1 MAVRNTYFTHNN
13 QNSDGSL
20 TNEQKMIQN
29 LVIESIQIAG
39 FNGYYLPRVLD
50 NVDSILEEA
59 QKESF
64 EKAYELEMYFD
75 APEDALADSV
85 DYISYFGFE
94 VRDSCDFVF
103 SVKRFQDLKIPDPN
117 RDDARELET
126 PLEGD
131 LIYLPFTNSIFEI
144 KFVEDWSPFFQLGF
158 NYTYK
163 ALCRLF
169 IFDNQTFD
177 DLELY
182 RYNDDSKQSEEVI
195 IDTDLELG
203 SDAFNNLTE
212 IAQKQTVALQ
222 QIEQV
227 DEDNS
232 VSMFNQAGAFQDPV
246 DEEGNTVVD
255 TEGNPVRDLID
266 DTWNSENPFGEF

>member
-103 SVKRFQDLKIPDPN
+103 SVKRFQDLEIPDPN
-117 RDDARELET
+117 RDDARLLET

-144 KFVEDWSPFFQLGF
+144 KFVEDWSPFFQLGA

-169 IFDNQTFD
+169 IFDNQNFEEL
-177 DLELY
+177 DLY
-182 RYNDDSKQSEEVI
+182 DSDGNLV
-195 IDTDLELG
+195 DPLEI
-203 SDAFNNLTE
+203 S
-212 IAQKQTVALQ
+212 IKQTKALQ
-222 QIEQV
+222 QIENID
-227 DEDNS
+227 DENITSPFD
-232 VSMFNQAGAFQDPV
+232 QADVFQDLV
-246 DEEGNTVVD
+246 DEEGETLLD
-255 TEGNPVRDLID
+255 AEGEPVRDLID
-266 DTWNSENPFGEF
+266 DAWNSENPFGEF

>member
-1 MAVRNTYFTHNN
+1 MTLRSQFTHNT
-13 QNSDGSL
+13 QNSNGTL
-20 TNEQKMIQN
+20 TNEQSMVQN

-50 NVDSILEEA
+50 NVDNIFGDA

-75 APEDALADSV
+75 APDDALADSV

-103 SVKRFQDLKIPDPN
+103 SVKRFQDLEIPDPN
-117 RDDARELET
+117 KTAVSLLET

-144 KFVEDWSPFFQLGF
+144 KFVEDWSPFFQLGA

-169 IFDNQTFD
+169 IFDNQDFD
-177 DLELY
+177 NLQLY
-182 RYNDDSKQSEEVI
+182 DSDGNLV
-195 IDTDLELG
+195 DVG
-203 SDAFNNLTE
+203 SMLA
-212 IAQKQTVALQ
+212 KQTEALQ
-222 QIEQV
+222 QIENI
-227 DEDNS
+227 DEDNA
-232 VSMFNQAGAFQDPV
+232 VNPFDQADTFQ
-246 DEEGNTVVD
+246 
-255 TEGNPVRDLID
+255 TEGTSLLDFTED
-266 DTWNSENPFGEF
+266 NPFGEF

>member
-1 MAVRNTYFTHNN
+1 MALRSQFTHNN
-13 QNSDGSL
+13 QNSDGSM
-20 TNEQKMIQN
+20 TNEQSMVES

-50 NVDSILEEA
+50 NVDNIFGEA
-59 QKESF
+59 EKESF

-103 SVKRFQDLKIPDPN
+103 SVKRFQDLEIPDPN
-117 RDDARELET
+117 RDDARKLET

-131 LIYLPFTNSIFEI
+131 LIYLPFTNSIFQI
-144 KFVEDWSPFFQLGF
+144 KFVEDWSPFFQLGA

-169 IFDNQTFD
+169 IFDNQDFD
-177 DLELY
+177 
-182 RYNDDSKQSEEVI
+182 
-195 IDTDLELG
+195 
-203 SDAFNNLTE
+203 NLTLYDSE
-212 IAQKQTVALQ
+212 GNLVDVDSMLTKQTAALQ
-222 QIEQV
+222 QIENI
-227 DEDNS
+227 DEDNE
-232 VSMFNQAGAFQDPV
+232 VNPFDQADTFQS
-246 DEEGNTVVD
+246 EGTNLLD
-255 TEGNPVRDLID
+255 FTED
-266 DTWNSENPFGEF
+266 NPFGEF

>member
-1 MAVRNTYFTHNN
+1 MALRNQFTHNV
-13 QNSDGSL
+13 QNSDGTL
-20 TNEQKMIQN
+20 TNEQSMVQN

-50 NVDSILEEA
+50 NVDNIFGDA

-103 SVKRFQDLKIPDPN
+103 SVKRFQDLEIPDPN
-117 RDDARELET
+117 KTAVTLLET

-144 KFVEDWSPFFQLGF
+144 KFVEDWSPFFQLGA

-169 IFDNQTFD
+169 IFDNQDFD
-177 DLELY
+177 NLELY
-182 RYNDDSKQSEEVI
+182 DSEG
-195 IDTDLELG
+195 DLVDV
-203 SDAFNNLTE
+203 SSMLT
-212 IAQKQTVALQ
+212 KQTEALQ

-227 DEDNS
+227 DEDNT
-232 VSMFNQAGAFQDPV
+232 VNPFDQAETFQ
-246 DEEGNTVVD
+246 
-255 TEGNPVRDLID
+255 TEGTSLLDFTED
-266 DTWNSENPFGEF
+266 NPFGEF

>member
-103 SVKRFQDLKIPDPN
+103 SVKRFQDLEIPDPN
-117 RDDARELET
+117 RTDARKLET

-144 KFVEDWSPFFQLGF
+144 KFIEDWSPFFQLGA

-182 RYNDDSKQSEEVI
+182 RYNDVSKQSETVTTY
-195 IDTDLELG
+195 TDLELG

-212 IAQKQTVALQ
+212 IAQKQTIALQ

-232 VSMFNQAGAFQDPV
+232 DSMFNQAGAFQDPV

-255 TEGNPVRDLID
+255 AEGNPVRDLID
-266 DTWNSENPFGEF
+266 DAWNSENPFGEF

>member
-20 TNEQKMIQN
+20 TNEQKMVQS

-103 SVKRFQDLKIPDPN
+103 SVKRFQDLEIPDPN
-117 RDDARELET
+117 RDDARLLKT

-144 KFVEDWSPFFQLGF
+144 KFVEDWSPFFQLGA

-169 IFDNQTFD
+169 IFDNQNFEEL
-177 DLELY
+177 DLY
-182 RYNDDSKQSEEVI
+182 DSDGNLV
-195 IDTDLELG
+195 DPLEI
-203 SDAFNNLTE
+203 S
-212 IAQKQTVALQ
+212 IKQTKALQ
-222 QIEQV
+222 QIENI
-227 DEDNS
+227 DEDNITNP
-232 VSMFNQAGAFQDPV
+232 FNQSDDFQDLV
-246 DEEGNTVVD
+246 DEEGETVLD
-255 TEGNPVRDLID
+255 AEGNPVRDLID

>member
-1 MAVRNTYFTHNN
+1 MALRSQFTHNN
-13 QNSDGSL
+13 QNSDGTM
-20 TNEQKMIQN
+20 TNEQSMVES

-50 NVDSILEEA
+50 NMDNIFGEA
-59 QKESF
+59 EKESF

-103 SVKRFQDLKIPDPN
+103 SVKRFQDLEIPDPN
-117 RDDARELET
+117 RTDARKLES

-144 KFVEDWSPFFQLGF
+144 KFVEDWSPFFQLGA

-169 IFDNQTFD
+169 IFDNQDFD
-177 DLELY
+177 NLELY
-182 RYNDDSKQSEEVI
+182 DSEGVLVDVVDQ
-195 IDTDLELG
+195 
-203 SDAFNNLTE
+203 
-212 IAQKQTVALQ
+212 AQKQTAALQ
-222 QIEQV
+222 QIENI
-227 DEDNS
+227 DEDNEVNPFDQS
-232 VSMFNQAGAFQDPV
+232 ETF
-246 DEEGNTVVD
+246 E
-255 TEGNPVRDLID
+255 TEGTNLLDFTED
-266 DTWNSENPFGEF
+266 NPFGEF

>member
-1 MAVRNTYFTHNN
+1 MSLRSQFTHNS
-13 QNSDGSL
+13 QNSDGTLTQEQSL
-20 TNEQKMIQN
+20 VES
-29 LVIESIQIAG
+29 LVIESIQVVG
-39 FNGYYLPRVLD
+39 FHGYYLPRILD
-50 NVDSILEEA
+50 NVDDVLQEA

-103 SVKRFQDLKIPDPN
+103 SVKRFKDLQVPDPN
-117 RDDARELET
+117 RSDNRLLET

-144 KFVEDWSPFFQLGF
+144 KFVEDWSPFFQLGA

-169 IFDNQTFD
+169 IFDGQDFD
-177 DLELY
+177 NLELH
-182 RYNDDSKQSEEVI
+182 DS
-195 IDTDLELG
+195 DG
-203 SDAFNNLTE
+203 NLVDVQNMLT
-212 IAQKQTVALQ
+212 KQTEALQ
-222 QIEQV
+222 QIENV
-227 DEDNS
+227 DEDNAIDP
-232 VSMFNQAGAFQDPV
+232 FEQADVFQD
-246 DEEGNTVVD
+246 DVD
-255 TEGNPVRDLID
+255 TDLID
-266 DTWNSENPFGEF
+266 DTWNSNNPFGVF

>member
-1 MAVRNTYFTHNN
+1 MALRSQFTHNN
-13 QNSDGSL
+13 QNSDGTM
-20 TNEQKMIQN
+20 TNEQSMVES

-50 NVDSILEEA
+50 NMDNIFGEA
-59 QKESF
+59 EKESF

-103 SVKRFQDLKIPDPN
+103 SVKRFQDLEIPDPN
-117 RDDARELET
+117 RDDARKLET

-131 LIYLPFTNSIFEI
+131 LIYLPFTNSIFQI
-144 KFVEDWSPFFQLGF
+144 KFVEDWSPFFQLGA

-169 IFDNQTFD
+169 IFDNQDFD
-177 DLELY
+177 
-182 RYNDDSKQSEEVI
+182 
-195 IDTDLELG
+195 
-203 SDAFNNLTE
+203 NLTLYDSE
-212 IAQKQTVALQ
+212 GNLVDVSSMLTKQTEALQ
-222 QIEQV
+222 QIENI
-227 DEDNS
+227 DEDNE
-232 VSMFNQAGAFQDPV
+232 VNPFDQAETFQS
-246 DEEGNTVVD
+246 EGTNLLD
-255 TEGNPVRDLID
+255 FTED
-266 DTWNSENPFGEF
+266 NPFGEF

>member
-1 MAVRNTYFTHNN
+1 MALRSQFTHNN
-13 QNSDGSL
+13 QNSDGSM
-20 TNEQKMIQN
+20 TNEQSMVES

-50 NVDSILEEA
+50 NVDNIFGEA
-59 QKESF
+59 EKESF

-103 SVKRFQDLKIPDPN
+103 SVKRFQDLEIPDPN
-117 RDDARELET
+117 RTDARLLET

-131 LIYLPFTNSIFEI
+131 LIYLPFTNSIFQI
-144 KFVEDWSPFFQLGF
+144 KFVEDWSPFFQLGA

-169 IFDNQTFD
+169 IFDNQDFD
-177 DLELY
+177 NLELY
-182 RYNDDSKQSEEVI
+182 DSEGVLVDVVDQ
-195 IDTDLELG
+195 
-203 SDAFNNLTE
+203 
-212 IAQKQTVALQ
+212 AQKQTAALQ
-222 QIEQV
+222 QIENI
-227 DEDNS
+227 DEDNEVNPFDQS
-232 VSMFNQAGAFQDPV
+232 ETF
-246 DEEGNTVVD
+246 E
-255 TEGNPVRDLID
+255 TEGTNLLDF
-266 DTWNSENPFGEF
+266 SEDNPFGEF

>member
-1 MAVRNTYFTHNN
+1 MTLRSQFTHNT
-13 QNSDGSL
+13 QNSNGTL
-20 TNEQKMIQN
+20 TNEQSMVQN

-50 NVDSILEEA
+50 NVDDIFGDA

-64 EKAYELEMYFD
+64 EKTYELEMYFD
-75 APEDALADSV
+75 APDDALADSV

-103 SVKRFQDLKIPDPN
+103 SVKRFQDLEIPDPN
-117 RDDARELET
+117 RDDARLLES

-144 KFVEDWSPFFQLGF
+144 KFVEDWSPFFQLGA

-169 IFDNQTFD
+169 IFDNQDFD
-177 DLELY
+177 NLELY
-182 RYNDDSKQSEEVI
+182 DSE
-195 IDTDLELG
+195 G
-203 SDAFNNLTE
+203 NLVDVSSMLT
-212 IAQKQTVALQ
+212 KQTEALQ
-222 QIEQV
+222 QIENI
-227 DEDNS
+227 DEDNT
-232 VSMFNQAGAFQDPV
+232 VNPFDQADTFQA
-246 DEEGNTVVD
+246 EGTSLLD
-255 TEGNPVRDLID
+255 FTE
-266 DTWNSENPFGEF
+266 ENPFGEF

>member
-1 MAVRNTYFTHNN
+1 MALRSQFTHNN
-13 QNSDGSL
+13 QNSDGTM
-20 TNEQKMIQN
+20 TNEQSMVES

-50 NVDSILEEA
+50 NVDNIFGDA

-75 APEDALADSV
+75 SPDDALADSV

-103 SVKRFQDLKIPDPN
+103 SVKRFQDLEIPDPN
-117 RDDARELET
+117 RDDARKLET

-131 LIYLPFTNSIFEI
+131 LIYLPFTNSIFQI
-144 KFVEDWSPFFQLGF
+144 KFVEDWSPFFQLGA

-169 IFDNQTFD
+169 IFDNQDFD
-177 DLELY
+177 
-182 RYNDDSKQSEEVI
+182 
-195 IDTDLELG
+195 
-203 SDAFNNLTE
+203 NLTLYDSE
-212 IAQKQTVALQ
+212 GNLVDVSSMLTKQTEALQ
-222 QIEQV
+222 QIENI
-227 DEDNS
+227 DEDNE
-232 VSMFNQAGAFQDPV
+232 VNPFDQAETFQ
-246 DEEGNTVVD
+246 
-255 TEGNPVRDLID
+255 TEGTNLLDFTED
-266 DTWNSENPFGEF
+266 NPFGEF

>member
-1 MAVRNTYFTHNN
+1 MALRSQFTHNN
-13 QNSDGSL
+13 QNSDGSM
-20 TNEQKMIQN
+20 TNEQSMVES

-50 NVDSILEEA
+50 NVDNIFGDA

-75 APEDALADSV
+75 SPDDALADSV

-103 SVKRFQDLKIPDPN
+103 SVKRFQDLEIPDPN
-117 RDDARELET
+117 RTDARKLES

-144 KFVEDWSPFFQLGF
+144 KFVEDWSPFFQLGA

-169 IFDNQTFD
+169 IFDNQDFD
-177 DLELY
+177 DLKLY
-182 RYNDDSKQSEEVI
+182 RYNDDSEQSEEVS
-195 IDTDLELG
+195 IDTDLESG
-203 SDAFNNLTE
+203 TDAFSNLST
-212 IAQKQTVALQ
+212 IAQKQTAALQ
-222 QIEQV
+222 QIENI
-227 DEDNS
+227 DEDNE
-232 VSMFNQAGAFQDPV
+232 VNPFDQADTFQS
-246 DEEGNTVVD
+246 EGTNLLD
-255 TEGNPVRDLID
+255 FTED
-266 DTWNSENPFGEF
+266 NPFGEF